1 VGKVLW
7 AVSPH
12 LGLSNYSD
20 SFKRYVIDPDEEE
33 YAIVLRIGVV
43 FGGLK
48 YVPTVL
54 KCAYS
59 LKMCLQSTL
68 GAYILL

>member
-1 VGKVLW
+1 MPW
-7 AVSPH
+7 AASPR

-33 YAIVLRIGVV
+33 YAIVMRIGVV

-48 YVPTVL
+48 YVPTVI
-54 KCAYS
+54 
-59 LKMCLQSTL
+59 KMCLQSKNVPTV
-68 GAYILL
+68 